1 MKGTSGPL
9 GGVDVH
15 VSFTSSEVLVG
26 VGREID
32 LATAPDL
39 AAVLSGLLDGRHG
52 SVVVD
57 VAKVGFLGLAG
68 LRVIEDAAAR
78 VAGSGGRLTVRSPSA
93 PARRVFHL
101 VGRAE
106 LVEVDQLDR
115 RAGRLGPEQT
125 VAATDSSGTVDGGV
139 VHRLRPPP
147 GDDAV
152 VDGALRLV
160 VRLARATVGGAD
172 GVSVSLH
179 RGGRLRTVAASDETI
194 LEMDADQYATGEG
207 PCVDASVQGHWFHAT
222 SLAQEAR
229 WPAFTVRAR
238 RLGINAIL
246 SNPLLAEDRP
256 VGALNIYSRTSAAF
270 GEKDQ
275 ELAGIFA
282 AEASAVLGG
291 AGLGGTDDGRS
302 VRLGEALRTR
312 QTIAEAQGVLMERDG
327 VGELDAYRLLR
338 DHSQKTDQPLGERAA
353 DIVAS
358 TRRDRR
364 APEAGRKGE
373 PWLAS

>member
-1 MKGTSGPL
+1 MTGASRPL
-9 GGVDVH
+9 GAVDVH
-15 VSFTSSEVLVG
+15 VSFTSNEVLLG
-26 VGREID
+26 VRGEID

-39 AAVLSGLLDGRHG
+39 TAVLSGVLDGRHG

-57 VAKVGFLGLAG
+57 VAKVGFPGLAG
-68 LRVIEDAAAR
+68 LRVINDAAVR
-78 VAGSGGRLTVRSPSA
+78 VAGSGGRLTVRSPSP

-106 LVEVDQLDR
+106 LLEADHLDR
-115 RAGRLGPEQT
+115 RAGRLGPEQP
-125 VAATDSSGTVDGGV
+125 VAVTDAPTPVAGDV
-139 VHRLRPPP
+139 VHRLRRPP
-147 GDDAV
+147 DDAV

-160 VRLARATVGGAD
+160 VRLTRATVGGAD
-172 GVSVSLH
+172 GVSVSLY

-207 PCVDASVQGHWFHAT
+207 PCVDASVQGHWFHTA
-222 SLAQEAR
+222 SLAHEAR

-256 VGALNIYSRTSAAF
+256 VGALNIYSRTPAAF
-270 GEKDQ
+270 TEKDQ

-282 AEASAVLGG
+282 AEASVTLRG
-291 AGLGGTDDGRS
+291 AGLGGNDDGRS
-302 VRLGEALRTR
+302 ERLSEALRTR
-312 QTIAEAQGVLMERDG
+312 QTIAEAQGVLMERNG
-327 VGELDAYRLLR
+327 VEEQDAYRLLR

-364 APEAGRKGE
+364 VPEVRREGE